1 MNEETNKM
9 SAAQGELKLATI
21 LACSLVYLFDGLI
34 HTILGPL
41 APAIAANL
49 ELSPAQMGPVFSA
62 NLIGQCLGL
71 MTVPLLVNRL
81 GHRRITLFTL
91 LGFGLFELLVGFA
104 QNVYQ
109 LFFLCMMTG
118 YFLGGCLPSCLAI
131 VTLSA
136 PPAKR
141 GLAVTLLFT
150 GYGLGATIAGVVSS
164 AFAASGDWRAASI
177 LVGALCLASTLIAR
191 PFIIEPASSE
201 ADAAPAAKAST
212 LFFAIFARLR
222 LTGTLMLWLL
232 FICMLTINYCLFS
245 WLPTMLVKVGREPS
259 LAATSI
265 SIFSLGGIV
274 AALGVGLLID
284 RFGAIRV
291 LITFLA
297 LAGALLFAVGQVLAT
312 ASTPVLL
319 ILLALGGFF
328 FLGAY
333 GGVNVVL
340 TSFYPDWL
348 RAVGIG
354 WTKTVSRAGTIL
366 APVLIGIA
374 LTAGVQE
381 TLIMSWSLVPI
392 ILAIVALAVIATVQS
407 RAPAR

>member
-1 MNEETNKM
+1 MNDNSSEFR
-9 SAAQGELKLATI
+9 LATI

-34 HTILGPL
+34 HSILGPL
-41 APAIAANL
+41 APAIASNMN
-49 ELSPAQMGPVFSA
+49 LSPAQLGPIFSA

-81 GHRRITLFTL
+81 GHRRITLITL
-91 LGFGLFELLVGFA
+91 LGFGTFELLIGFA
-104 QNVYQ
+104 QNFYQ
-109 LFFLCMMTG
+109 LFFLCVATG
-118 YFLGGCLPSCLAI
+118 YFLGGCLPSCLSI

-141 GLAVTLLFT
+141 GFAVTLLFT
-150 GYGLGATIAGVVSS
+150 GYGLGATIAGLISG
-164 AFAASGDWRAASI
+164 AYAASGDWRSASI
-177 LVGALCLASTLIAR
+177 LVGVLCIASVLVAR
-191 PFIIEPASSE
+191 PFLIEPP
-201 ADAAPAAKAST
+201 ADTDTVQDAPA
-212 LFFAIFARLR
+212 LQQFFAIFARAR

-232 FICMLTINYCLFS
+232 FVCMLTINYCLFS
-245 WLPTMLVKVGREPS
+245 WLPTMLVQVGREPS
-259 LAATSI
+259 VAATSI

-284 RFGAIRV
+284 RFGATRV
-291 LITFLA
+291 LVTFLA
-297 LAGALLFAVGQVLAT
+297 MAGALLFIVGQVLAS

-319 ILLALGGFF
+319 VLLGLGGFF

-340 TSFYPDWL
+340 TSYYPSWL

-366 APVLIGIA
+366 APVLIGLA
-374 LTAGVQE
+374 LSAGVAE
-381 TLIMSWSLVPI
+381 ASIMSWSLVPI
-392 ILAIVALAVIATVQS
+392 CLAVVALVVIATVQS
-407 RAPAR
+407 GVPAR

>member
-1 MNEETNKM
+1 M

-49 ELSPAQMGPVFSA
+49 ELTPAQMGPVFSA

-150 GYGLGATIAGVVSS
+150 GYGLGATIAGVVSGI
-164 AFAASGDWRAASI
+164 FAESGDWRA
-177 LVGALCLASTLIAR
+177 ASTLIAR
-191 PFIIEPASSE
+191 PFIVEPAASE
-201 ADAAPAAKAST
+201 ADAPPAAKAST

-232 FICMLTINYCLFS
+232 FISMLTINYCLFS

-319 ILLALGGFF
+319 LLLGLGGFF

-366 APVLIGIA
+366 APVLIGVA

-381 TLIMSWSLVPI
+381 TLIMSWSLLPI